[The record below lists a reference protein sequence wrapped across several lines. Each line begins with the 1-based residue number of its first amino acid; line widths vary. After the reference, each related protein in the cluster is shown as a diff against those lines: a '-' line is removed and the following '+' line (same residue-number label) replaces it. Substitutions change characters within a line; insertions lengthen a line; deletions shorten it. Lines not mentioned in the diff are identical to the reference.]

1 MQICQRA
8 LVIATSN
15 RRGSQ
20 SPRRSA
26 VTRTLGAVSC
36 AQLTALSAP
45 WNAIVRSCTNAKLK
59 PLVAKCHCQTKVGVP
74 ERY

>member
-1 MQICQRA
+1 MQICPRA

-15 RRGSQ
+15 LRGSQ
-20 SPRRSA
+20 SPRSV

-36 AQLTALSAP
+36 TQLTALSAP